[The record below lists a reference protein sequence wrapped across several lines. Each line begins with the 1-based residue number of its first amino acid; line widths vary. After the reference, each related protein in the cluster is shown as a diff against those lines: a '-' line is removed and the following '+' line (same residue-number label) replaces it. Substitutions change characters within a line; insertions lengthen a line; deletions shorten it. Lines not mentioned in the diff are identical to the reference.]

1 MNFAF
6 DPDHLEFLAEVN
18 RFIERNRDPAVMDVT
33 RENVAQLADTPERRR
48 FMRELSRKGWLGL
61 TWPEEYGGQNAD
73 GIYEYMLNERL
84 AAVGA
89 PQIGKGVGIIG
100 KTLIRH
106 GSDFLKREFLPKI
119 LEAEVEF
126 AIGYSE
132 PGAGSDAAA
141 MGLKAERHADGW
153 LLNGQKVFSTSA
165 HFAEWYWLAART
177 DAGGPKHEGITLFLV
192 PLSSTGITIHPM
204 ETMGDERTNQVF
216 LDDVFV
222 HDDYRVGD
230 EGQGFRYISEALDL
244 ERFTLFT
251 FSPIKVR
258 LLQLIDYLESH
269 SRDGDLLIEHPWVRD
284 ALVDLITQT
293 EVARLLG
300 LKFLDAAKRGDKPP
314 TSEASVYKVYST
326 ELSQRI
332 ADAMMDLTGPDS
344 QLESGDTAPMQGRAA
359 NSYAYSVVDTIGGG
373 TSEVQRNI
381 IARRKLNLPR
391 PS

>member
-18 RFIERNRDPAVMDVT
+18 DFIERNRDPAVMDVT

-119 LEAEVEF
+119 LKAEVEF

-177 DAGGPKHEGITLFLV
+177 DTGGPKHEGITLFLV
-192 PLSSTGITIHPM
+192 PLNSTGITIHPM

-269 SRDGDLLIEHPWVRD
+269 SRDGDLLIEQPWVRD
-284 ALVDLITQT
+284 SLVDLITQT

-359 NSYAYSVVDTIGGG
+359 NSYLYSVVDTIGGG